1 MIKTAFLMFPAVL
14 AALAAP
20 CLLSAQAR
28 PEPPVPAVLDTL
40 GAVPKPTLRLPVRHR
55 GAEVAA
61 GITEGAVSGA
71 VGGAVLARVAPHCA
85 AGESPARAAFHG
97 AVLGAAGGG
106 LRALLG
112 LRRAPAPTRT
122 RPDAGGVAPSRG
134 TLPEPKS
141 RIPFSEGECLSADAR
156 PEFR

>member
-1 MIKTAFLMFPAVL
+1 MTRNAFAVIAAVL
-14 AALAAP
+14 ATLAAP
-20 CLLSAQAR
+20 RFLSAQSR
-28 PEPPVPAVLDTL
+28 PESPVPTVRDTL
-40 GAVPKPTLRLPVRHR
+40 AAVPAPTLRLPARHR

-61 GITEGAVSGA
+61 GVTEGAVSGA

-85 AGESPARAAFHG
+85 AGESPARAALHG

-112 LRRAPAPTRT
+112 LRRAPAPVRT

-141 RIPFSEGECLSADAR
+141 QIPFGEGECLSGGAR